1 MAETQYT
8 AEQLKHIRDTR
19 RFDLRRIIGGVFV
32 VYGIIVTLVGIVDPA
47 ADTKPTGGI
56 AINLWTGIGMLIV
69 GVLFFLW
76 DHYAP
81 VPADDIVTEELRE
94 AELRREGEGLGS
106 SDDDPYIVADTQ
118 PDDMTPRS

>member
-32 VYGIIVTLVGIVDPA
+32 VYGVIVTLVGLVDPA
-47 ADTKPTGGI
+47 ADVKPTGGI

-69 GVLFFLW
+69 GIFFFVW
-76 DHYAP
+76 DHFAP
-81 VPADDIVTEELRE
+81 VPAEDIVTAEQREEQ
-94 AELRREGEGLGS
+94 LRREGEGRLE
-106 SDDDPYIVADTQ
+106 DDDPFLVADD
-118 PDDMTPRS
+118 PVKHD